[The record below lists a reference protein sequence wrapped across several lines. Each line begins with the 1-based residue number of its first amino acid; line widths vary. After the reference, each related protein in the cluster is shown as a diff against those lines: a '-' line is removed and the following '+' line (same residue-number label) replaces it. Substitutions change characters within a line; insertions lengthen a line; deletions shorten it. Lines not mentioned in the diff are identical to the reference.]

1 MSVPK
6 TALLSGRTA
15 KLARAGK
22 LGRTSKL
29 GKDEKAENAAK
40 RLGAMGLILVFGLIS
55 VGTFVPAQAQKTLT
69 GSVETLQSGGSP
81 LYLPGSIAGFTDNSR
96 LELGASRSSVV
107 KPTIFKGW
115 LEKNNPDLQAIL
127 SANDENAIV
136 EVAGRWDHA
145 DKTLKSLG
153 LSYRHI
159 KSKQITEEL
168 LQNTKVLILNCAG
181 ELKREKLQLVRD
193 FVARGGYLLSTDWA
207 LDNAVELAFPGTI
220 SFNKGLN
227 KKPIYQAN
235 FVSPDA
241 VLAAGAVSKAYWKL
255 DQEAH
260 MVRVLDPRKVRVLVN
275 SPDLA
280 LEDPDGKGI
289 LACVFPFGR
298 GYVLHM
304 TGHFDNN
311 AAITFGDFLPDAAPS
326 LGISLRQALATN
338 FVMAA
343 LRGQSLAVAH

>member
-1 MSVPK
+1 MSAKIAHKAHLANYAKAVK
-6 TALLSGRTA
+6 RRSALAALLAFS
-15 KLARAGK
+15 LF
-22 LGRTSKL
+22 S
-29 GKDEKAENAAK
+29 
-40 RLGAMGLILVFGLIS
+40 FGIS
-55 VGTFVPAQAQKTLT
+55 TTVLAQKTLT
-69 GSVETLQSGGSP
+69 GSVETLQSGASASV
-81 LYLPGSIAGFTDNSR
+81 LPGAVSGSIPGFIDNSR
-96 LELGASRSSVV
+96 FELSVNRSSVV
-107 KPTIFKGW
+107 KPPLFKAW

-127 SANDENAIV
+127 SANDQNAIV

-181 ELKREKLQLVRD
+181 ELKRDKLQLVRD

-241 VLAAGAVSKAYWKL
+241 VLAAGTVYKAYWKL

-260 MVRVLDPRKVRVLVN
+260 LVRILDSRKVRVLVS

-311 AAITFGDFLPDAAPS
+311 AAISIGDFLPDGAPS
-326 LGISLRQALATN
+326 LGIALRQALATN